1 MSEQNTEMPKSNKSK
16 KIWIILLI
24 AVVLL
29 GAVGGWFVVQKTSYR
44 EIEIIECFGESSIVR
59 EAKSLDAYEGMK
71 LRSGDYVTVYEDSFL
86 RMRLDDDKY
95 VYLEGRALM
104 KLTADGRKNDSRTV
118 IDLELGTMVTEIE
131 NKLSDD
137 ASYVINTPNTAMA
150 IRGTITVSEVR
161 YAVSQLA
168 DAAGV
173 PFTEYNVLRYLLGER
188 TGQGGL
194 EDGHQQKIKALFD
207 EGIKAKV
214 SSFVQQGKVEL
225 TVFEKKTE
233 DGKVTIEAAAVPL
246 EAGKGLSTET
256 DALVAPEVLAL
267 VEVQEDGT
275 VQFTA
280 TEETEALIR
289 DIVLVPERKQ
299 VDVVED
305 IVDILEDQVVVPLEN
320 TDAIQLQIDVNQN
333 SIGSASEKLLTA
345 WKEAESAWKEAENEK
360 DTEEAEPTEAPEVEP
375 VTEATPT
382 PVPEEVIPEA
392 TPTPAP
398 QEPEVVTPEATPT
411 PVPQEPEVVTP
422 EATPTPVPQ
431 EPEVVTPEATP
442 TPVPQEPEVVTPE
455 VTPTPVPQ
463 EPEVVTPEVTPTPV
477 PQAPD
482 KPKPTEPAV
491 TPAKP
496 EPIGPEPPKPGPVEP
511 EATPTP
517 SPSPT
522 PIPEVVDFTYTE
534 LSDGTIRL
542 EEALNTSLTDMT
554 VPGYVNGKKVV
565 AASDKTFDGCSDTLQ
580 TIRLRGDVD
589 PETNLLPQLLFGA
602 SSCTELKTVYM
613 PLSYEAYLEEMPFD
627 QIEEL
632 TITREGDQMV
642 LRLKMS
648 LVFIFLK
655 YNSLLK
661 EFL

>member
-24 AVVLL
+24 AVVLF

-137 ASYVINTPNTAMA
+137 ASYMINTPNTTMA

-173 PFTEYNVLRYLLGER
+173 PFTEYNVLRYLLGEK

-345 WKEAESAWKEAENEK
+345 WKEAENAWKEVENEK
-360 DTEEAEPTEAPEVEP
+360 DTAEEAEPTDIPEVEP

-411 PVPQEPEVVTP
+411 PAPQEPEAEPVT

-442 TPVPQEPEVVTPE
+442 TPVPQV
-455 VTPTPVPQ
+455 
-463 EPEVVTPEVTPTPV
+463 
-477 PQAPD
+477 PD

-496 EPIGPEPPKPGPVEP
+496 EPIGPEPPKPERPEPPKPGPVEP
-511 EATPTP
+511 EATPTPTP

-542 EEALNTSLTDMT
+542 EKALNTSLTDMT

-565 AASDKTFDGCSDTLQ
+565 AASDKTFYGCSATLQ
-580 TIRLRGDVD
+580 TIRLREDVD

-602 SSCTELKTVYM
+602 SSCMKLKTVYM
-613 PLSYEAYLEEMPFD
+613 PLSYEAYLDEMPFD